1 MPSSFQRSFAGAF
14 LALALT
20 AAWPVAAQPAA
31 ASAPSAALPAD
42 LVQSVGEL
50 SLRGQMRFRVWG
62 FEVYDAALWT
72 PPGAG
77 ATALEA
83 QPLVLELRYLRDFQ
97 GRDLAE
103 RSIKEMRRAGAV
115 AAEQERRWLDEML
128 RVFPDV
134 RPGDRLLGLQRP
146 GAGASFWLNGRFR
159 GEVRDVEFARRFF
172 GIWLSPQTSEPALR
186 KALLGLQP

>member
-1 MPSSFQRSFAGAF
+1 MFKLFLRLVAGA
-14 LALALT
+14 LCAIVLKTAL
-20 AAWPVAAQPAA
+20 PVAAQQQ
-31 ASAPSAALPAD
+31 APVALMLPPD

-50 SLRGQMRFRVWG
+50 SLRGQTRLRVWG

-72 PPGAG
+72 APGASA
-77 ATALEA
+77 ATLEA
-83 QPLVLELRYLRDFQ
+83 QPLALEIRYLRDIK

-103 RSIKEMRRAGAV
+103 RSIREMQRSGALS
-115 AAEQERRWLDEML
+115 ADQERRWLDEML

-146 GAGASFWLNGRFR
+146 GTGASFWLNGRFR